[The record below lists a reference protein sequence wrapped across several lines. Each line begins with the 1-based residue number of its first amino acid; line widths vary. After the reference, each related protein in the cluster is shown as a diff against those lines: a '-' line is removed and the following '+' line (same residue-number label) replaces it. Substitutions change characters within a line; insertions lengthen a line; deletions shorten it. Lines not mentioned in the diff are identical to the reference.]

1 APRQIVAIH
10 ADEVEDRV
18 EHGDSSAAEN
28 TVAARTE
35 TGALLHEA
43 ERRAAFFVKCD
54 DFSVEHSFLG
64 FHQPGQSAQFGILR
78 GQLILIAGNQ
88 AKVVVVDEGDG
99 AVAIPFAFE
108 EPLRMLNKVGTWRG
122 KKWTD

>member
-1 APRQIVAIH
+1 M
-10 ADEVEDRV
+10 
-18 EHGDSSAAEN
+18 
-28 TVAARTE
+28 AARTE

-99 AVAIPFAFE
+99 AVAIPFDFE
-108 EPLRMLNKVGTWRG
+108 EPLRIVKRFGNWSGQHGTDYGRHWR
-122 KKWTD
+122 TDHAF